1 MFPMLHRSPV
11 YSIVNIFFHEVKFC
25 KISDNG
31 MNLLKKYMKVNYF
44 LRYLLST
51 FLIFMS
57 YCNSVFTMVTV
68 FFYLHVKLNQ
78 FCPHNIYEIFQ
89 QFFLC
94 TFQAYFLLSVF
105 CYNISYDVVVCI
117 CSC

>member
-11 YSIVNIFFHEVKFC
+11 YSIVSIVFHEVNF
-25 KISDNG
+25 ISDNG
-31 MNLLKKYMKVNYF
+31 MNLLNKYMKVNYF
-44 LRYLLST
+44 LKYLLST
-51 FLIFMS
+51 FIIFMS
-57 YCNSVFTMVTV
+57 YCNSVFTMV

-89 QFFLC
+89 QIFLS

>member
-11 YSIVNIFFHEVKFC
+11 YSIVNIVFHEVKAG

-31 MNLLKKYMKVNYF
+31 MNLLNKYMKVNYF
-44 LRYLLST
+44 LKYLLST

-57 YCNSVFTMVTV
+57 YRNSVFTMVTV

-78 FCPHNIYEIFQ
+78 FCPHNLSNFSTNFFMHVSSIF
-89 QFFLC
+89 F
-94 TFQAYFLLSVF
+94 TFCILL
-105 CYNISYDVVVCI
+105 
-117 CSC
+117 